1 MFIIINMSLIYLKP
15 MIMKKI
21 YLAFLVGLFLVPT
34 ILTSQTVSISGQV
47 TRHNE
52 DPVPEIEV
60 NCNGTVT
67 TDIDGNFEFTDVPL
81 NSSCNVS
88 GGGVFDKFEEVTI
101 LDALVVSQYVL
112 QTNNS
117 INGYQLLACD
127 VNYTQSITS
136 LDMFKVI
143 QLALRKDVTINDHW
157 VCLDANQVFASPFIS
172 APTTINVNATD
183 TITDIDFIAIKRG
196 DPAISSDYV
205 PAPAEAPSP
214 IFFISNETFQAGDE
228 VEFEVTVE
236 DFSNIIGFQQTFKWD
251 ANVLSFEYVEGFSE
265 VNVEWNGDFVDQGL
279 LPTLSTRNDAP
290 IQNGEV
296 VMKLNFTALANILN
310 PIEVV
315 SFSDDIIQKQVVWQ
329 NPADFELFLVDGE
342 YKNGE
347 ATTRVANTPAGLE
360 SFQVFPNPVED
371 EIYVKSLL
379 GSTQDF
385 EISIM
390 NILGQKVFSKNFAQ
404 KELFLNIG
412 FSEFQAGTYFLSLKT
427 ADGIQ
432 TESFIKN

>member
-1 MFIIINMSLIYLKP
+1 MIIKKNYLT
-15 MIMKKI
+15 
-21 YLAFLVGLFLVPT
+21 LVVGLFLLPT
-34 ILTSQTVSISGQV
+34 ILGSQTVSISGQI
-47 TRHNE
+47 TRHNG
-52 DPVPEIEV
+52 DPVPDIEV
-60 NCNGTVT
+60 SCDGIVN
-67 TDIDGNFEFTDVPL
+67 TDVDGNFEFTDVPL

-136 LDMFKVI
+136 LDMVKVI

-251 ANVLSFEYVEGFSE
+251 ANVLSFESVEGFSE
-265 VNVEWNGDFVDQGL
+265 VNFEWNGDLVDQGL

-290 IQNGEV
+290 IQNGEA
-296 VMKLNFTALANILN
+296 VMKLNFTALANISN

-329 NPADFELFLVDGE
+329 NPADFELFIVDGE

-347 ATTRVANTPAGLE
+347 ATTRVANTPVGLE
-360 SFQVFPNPVED
+360 SFQISPNPVE
-371 EIYVKSLL
+371 ESFNVKALL
-379 GSTQDF
+379 QNAEDF
-385 EISIM
+385 EISIV
-390 NILGQKVFSKNFAQ
+390 NILGQNVFSRNFDQ
-404 KELFLNIG
+404 KELLLEIDCNE
-412 FSEFQAGTYFLSLKT
+412 FSAGTYFLSLIT
-427 ADGIQ
+427 ADGIH